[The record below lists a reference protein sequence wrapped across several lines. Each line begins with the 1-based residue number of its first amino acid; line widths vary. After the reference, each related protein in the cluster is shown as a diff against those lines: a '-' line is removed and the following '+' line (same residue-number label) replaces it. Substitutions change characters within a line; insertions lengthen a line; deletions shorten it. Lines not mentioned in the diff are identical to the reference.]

1 MRGEAGPWPTI
12 EEAERILG
20 TDSPAGGAHAI
31 AGTPG
36 VVRSRLSALLEETGV
51 DHCSVITITP
61 EHEQRELS
69 YQRLAEAFSLKAEAA

>member
-1 MRGEAGPWPTI
+1 MRGGRSL
-12 EEAERILG
+12 AEYRRSG
-20 TDSPAGGAHAI
+20 THSGHRQSRWGRSCDV
-31 AGTPG
+31 GTPG
-36 VVRSRLSALLEETGV
+36 IVRSRLSALLEETGA

>member
-1 MRGEAGPWPTI
+1 
-12 EEAERILG
+12 
-20 TDSPAGGAHAI
+20 
-31 AGTPG
+31 

-69 YQRLAEAFSLKAEAA
+69 YQRLAEAFS